1 MGCLR
6 LGNSPIPYPFLCSRR
21 NLGNCGSLLLPI
33 MTKGKPEIMTAP
45 LKEGREVRKDK
56 NLEDRRAQK
65 DRGVPKRQTKWYR
78 QTEAHKKKRN
88 TFDN

>member
-1 MGCLR
+1 M
-6 LGNSPIPYPFLCSRR
+6 
-21 NLGNCGSLLLPI
+21 
-33 MTKGKPEIMTAP
+33 MAP

-78 QTEAHKKKRN
+78 QTEAHKKNRN